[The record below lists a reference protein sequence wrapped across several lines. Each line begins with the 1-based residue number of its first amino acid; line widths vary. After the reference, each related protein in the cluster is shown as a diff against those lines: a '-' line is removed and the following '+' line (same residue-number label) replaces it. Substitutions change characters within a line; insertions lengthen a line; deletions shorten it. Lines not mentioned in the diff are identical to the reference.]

1 MLFFFIP
8 MDNEVRERF
17 WGFFLLA
24 KWFLQTEN
32 SKTVSD
38 KTQLEIL
45 PCALAVA
52 QSQSVKL
59 NRIELLFRTVT

>member
-1 MLFFFIP
+1 
-8 MDNEVRERF
+8 MDSEVRERF

-24 KWFLQTEN
+24 KWFLQIEN
-32 SKTVSD
+32 SKMVSY

-45 PCALAVA
+45 PYALAVA
-52 QSQSVKL
+52 QTQAVKL